1 MAVINRRNAILGWS
15 VWQLAKAIAKKK
27 ARDARPGTGEHAGLN
42 KGAIAT
48 ILAAVIGAIVFWRL
62 KADSEQ
68 TA

>member
-15 VWQLAKAIAKKK
+15 IWQVAKAVAKKK
-27 ARDARPGTGEHAGLN
+27 ARDARPGTGGHAGLN

-48 ILAAVIGAIVFWRL
+48 ILALIGAIVFWRL